1 MPKYRYNVTM
11 SSALGQ
17 RLKDLRTIRN
27 LTQGQ
32 LAEYA
37 HISQSSLSD
46 IERGEIAPKT
56 IDVIVNLANYFEVST
71 DYLLGVTDTP
81 RRVNPAELS
90 ATLQEI
96 IIIGKQLPPA
106 RQADLLRI
114 AEAFNEQDE
123 PGSLTRDARDKALGR
138 KPDVPRIIGGEE

>member
-1 MPKYRYNVTM
+1 M
-11 SSALGQ
+11 SNALGD
-17 RLKDLRTIRN
+17 RLKDLRTIKN

-32 LAEYA
+32 VAEYA
-37 HISQSSLSD
+37 HVSRSSLSD

-96 IIIGKQLPPA
+96 IIIG
-106 RQADLLRI
+106 
-114 AEAFNEQDE
+114 
-123 PGSLTRDARDKALGR
+123 
-138 KPDVPRIIGGEE
+138 GEE